1 MLTGNALI
9 RIFVSFFP
17 FPSAP
22 LMIAAEKLPLV
33 EIDYGWW
40 TSSDIHIN
48 LFRFVVDSCTGKHK
62 KMPRGASSSLATG
75 KILQTNPTTST
86 FSDVTLVDKMIFIHH
101 QNNTYTHT
109 HFVAYDGEFGC
120 QVFFTEILLLYRDR
134 QKPNKKT
141 LHMP

>member
-33 EIDYGWW
+33 VIDYGRS

-48 LFRFVVDSCTGKHK
+48 LFQFGDDSTGKLN
-62 KMPRGASSSLATG
+62 KMPRGASSSLTAS
-75 KILQTNPTTST
+75 KILQTIPTTATSPNVT
-86 FSDVTLVDKMIFIHH
+86 FVDKSFLSTT
-101 QNNTYTHT
+101 QTQHT
-109 HFVAYDGEFGC
+109 HFVAYDGVANPFH
-120 QVFFTEILLLYRDR
+120 Y
-134 QKPNKKT
+134 
-141 LHMP
+141 